1 MPWTVDTRPADGLVL
16 LNTHPM
22 RAAEAFSLGVQ
33 LARAAR
39 SVHAASKRP
48 APPPAAPPAIMRSP
62 AERVD
67 SGELEEGD
75 ELDELRAAL
84 PGVFDELETV
94 APAPA
99 AVAAPAA
106 APAPRA
112 PRRARTEAS
121 RQA

>member
-48 APPPAAPPAIMRSP
+48 VPAPAPPPAIMRNP

-67 SGELEEGD
+67 AGELEEGD

-84 PGVFDELETV
+84 PGVFDELE
-94 APAPA
+94 APPPA
-99 AVAAPAA
+99 AVAAPAP
-106 APAPRA
+106 APAARA
-112 PRRARTEAS
+112 PRRSRTEAS